1 MALCV
6 PEKRKIKSDSGLVMD
21 GLLLPTAKTHN
32 GAGSEASIAQLLAVQ
47 GSTEGVQTKAETYS
61 TESHCPLIA

>member
-1 MALCV
+1 M
-6 PEKRKIKSDSGLVMD
+6 MD

-47 GSTEGVQTKAETYS
+47 GSTEGVQTKVETYS